1 MPIYEIGEF
10 SVNQKD
16 SSCAVL
22 KSKWDTIIYLTIPFY
37 DGTNNKDDYRIGF
50 YQISLNDLSYP
61 VSIEMQLPSKKNLF
75 MNVHLIKHGILGMR
89 LMAMNA
95 NLYQVTHENVKI
107 LQQNEWKT
115 LVEFNNTFSTK
126 NAVPYIQS
134 NK

>member
-1 MPIYEIGEF
+1 
-10 SVNQKD
+10 
-16 SSCAVL
+16 
-22 KSKWDTIIYLTIPFY
+22 
-37 DGTNNKDDYRIGF
+37 
-50 YQISLNDLSYP
+50 
-61 VSIEMQLPSKKNLF
+61 
-75 MNVHLIKHGILGMR
+75 MNVHFIKRGILGMR

-134 NK
+134 NE